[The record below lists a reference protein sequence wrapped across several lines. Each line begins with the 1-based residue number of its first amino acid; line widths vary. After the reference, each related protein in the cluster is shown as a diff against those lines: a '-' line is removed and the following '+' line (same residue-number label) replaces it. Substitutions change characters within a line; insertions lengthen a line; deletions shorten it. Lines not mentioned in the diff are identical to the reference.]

1 VIVELPD
8 IPRWVE
14 AHGIATS
21 DAGWRRDWDGGF
33 ALGHDAARLA
43 VIAGEPAVENV
54 RRFGADVPEHVVLV
68 ELERERL
75 VRVLEQDGRRVVKA
89 ILHTLPSPELLP
101 DLEGGERLPAETS
114 LVHVPPDV
122 GDEIERARRTR
133 DIWAAWV
140 DERPV
145 AFAYTPWRSGS
156 WFDISVDTL
165 GEARQLGLGTVVA
178 VAMIRAERAA
188 GREPVWGADEDNAAS
203 LRLAARLGFVATD
216 AIWVAAPAGPSSRAE
231 QT

>member
-1 VIVELPD
+1 MIVELPD

-21 DAGWRRDWDGGF
+21 DAGWRRDWAGGF

-43 VIAGEPAVENV
+43 VIAGEPAIEDV
-54 RRFGADVPEHVVLV
+54 RRFASEVAGHAVLV
-68 ELERERL
+68 ELEREGVARA
-75 VRVLEQDGRRVVKA
+75 LERDGRRVAKA

-101 DLEGGERLPAETS
+101 DLEGAERLAAKAG
-114 LVHVPPDV
+114 LAHVPADV
-122 GDEIERARRTR
+122 ADEIERARGTR
-133 DIWAAWV
+133 DVWAAWV

-145 AFAYTPWRSGS
+145 AFAYAPWRSGA

-165 GEARQLGLGTVVA
+165 SEARQLGLGTIVA
-178 VAMIRAERAA
+178 AAMIRAERAA

-203 LRLAARLGFVATD
+203 LRLAARLGFVAMD
-216 AIWVAAPAGPSSRAE
+216 AIWVAAPAGSA
-231 QT
+231 